1 MSSIATA
8 SSANARLFA
17 LIDQLSQVVA
27 DGAQAQTEFVKKVA
41 TIAATQSASGTP
53 ATLSATAALDTVV

>member
-41 TIAATQSASGTP
+41 AIAATRAASGSES
-53 ATLSATAALDTVV
+53 TLSTTAALDTVV